1 MIEVVSSVLPLTNTM
16 STQLTTHN
24 YITFLHGFEDLLAS
38 TKFIKEWRIQR
49 NDRKEIEIVII
60 VDESYVPQDLYNLYY
75 YAQVLGSMAVCVQ
88 NFPGAHCYIRDQK
101 SKNKVNGFDD
111 ISFEPMAPTMS
122 MRMDDHHSS
131 QL

>member
-1 MIEVVSSVLPLTNTM
+1 M

-49 NDRKEIEIVII
+49 NDRKEIEIMII

-111 ISFEPMAPTMS
+111 ISFEPLAPTMS
-122 MRMDDHHSS
+122 MRMDDHRSS